1 MRIIGT
7 LFDSYILVEYADN
20 LMLIDQQAVHERVM
34 FDRMMK
40 ALDQHRCGQEML
52 VPMIISLTRREQQ
65 LLDEHARELAD
76 IGLVVEPFGENEVS
90 IRSIPMILGQPQAA
104 GLLRDIIDQL
114 ENERGVVSLEKRRA
128 AILALACKRSVRSG
142 ERLNDADIRELV
154 SRVADK
160 RVIPASPRGTP
171 LVVALNKTDIDRRFR
186 RMQ

>member
-1 MRIIGT
+1 M
-7 LFDSYILVEYADN
+7 ADCP
-20 LMLIDQQAVHERVM
+20 EKR
-34 FDRMMK
+34 
-40 ALDQHRCGQEML
+40 
-52 VPMIISLTRREQQ
+52 
-65 LLDEHARELAD
+65 
-76 IGLVVEPFGENEVS
+76 
-90 IRSIPMILGQPQAA
+90 
-104 GLLRDIIDQL
+104 LRDIIDQL

>member
-1 MRIIGT
+1 M
-7 LFDSYILVEYADN
+7 
-20 LMLIDQQAVHERVM
+20 
-34 FDRMMK
+34 
-40 ALDQHRCGQEML
+40 
-52 VPMIISLTRREQQ
+52 LTRARIAVLVSGGGTNLQA
-65 LLDEHARELAD
+65 LLDA
-76 IGLVVEPFGENEVS
+76 
-90 IRSIPMILGQPQAA
+90 QAA

-142 ERLNDADIRELV
+142 ERLNDTDIRELV

>member
-1 MRIIGT
+1 M
-7 LFDSYILVEYADN
+7 
-20 LMLIDQQAVHERVM
+20 
-34 FDRMMK
+34 
-40 ALDQHRCGQEML
+40 
-52 VPMIISLTRREQQ
+52 
-65 LLDEHARELAD
+65 
-76 IGLVVEPFGENEVS
+76 S

-128 AILALACKRSVRSG
+128 AILARKRSVRSG

-171 LVVALNKTDIDRRFR
+171 LVVALNKTVIDRRFR

>member
-1 MRIIGT
+1 MIQRI
-7 LFDSYILVEYADN
+7 
-20 LMLIDQQAVHERVM
+20 
-34 FDRMMK
+34 
-40 ALDQHRCGQEML
+40 RCG
-52 VPMIISLTRREQQ
+52 VR
-65 LLDEHARELAD
+65 LLGKD
-76 IGLVVEPFGENEVS
+76 I
-90 IRSIPMILGQPQAA
+90 RA
-104 GLLRDIIDQL
+104 LLP
-114 ENERGVVSLEKRRA
+114 

>member
-1 MRIIGT
+1 M
-7 LFDSYILVEYADN
+7 
-20 LMLIDQQAVHERVM
+20 
-34 FDRMMK
+34 
-40 ALDQHRCGQEML
+40 
-52 VPMIISLTRREQQ
+52 
-65 LLDEHARELAD
+65 
-76 IGLVVEPFGENEVS
+76 S

-104 GLLRDIIDQL
+104 GACATSSTSWLKSAVWFL
-114 ENERGVVSLEKRRA
+114 LEKRRA
-128 AILALACKRSVRSG
+128 AILALACKHSVRSG

>member
-1 MRIIGT
+1 MKEPLTDELLQELLDAPDPRAFAERHRIG
-7 LFDSYILVEYADN
+7 
-20 LMLIDQQAVHERVM
+20 R
-34 FDRMMK
+34 R
-40 ALDQHRCGQEML
+40 
-52 VPMIISLTRREQQ
+52 SLPDYLQQ